1 MKKYQVIKKCMALF
15 ICMMLMFSVCA
26 VCASAADIYK
36 RPQKHIFLVMDDSGS
51 MEADEREYDSNYALQ
66 VMVAMMDKTDTM
78 TVYFLNDQSALS
90 GSVDLKNKSDS
101 MLENIK
107 VKYPKSSG
115 GTPYDVVTQAKKD
128 LRKAVAADDDS
139 EYWLIVI
146 TDGAFTSPS
155 MNYEEDIV
163 NFAKGVNAKGKEE
176 HLKNG
181 KLPNV
186 MCVSINCY
194 SFVSEQ
200 NYKNLNNL
208 HVIENMDAIPAMTAA
223 AQAISGRVEIKDV
236 TYSSDGKSLSFKI
249 PYPAKNIII
258 FTQNTETKTVSYT
271 SNDELDISEN
281 YHVARPVP
289 SQSLQNPST
298 VSFITEKNGKS
309 IKAGYVSFEMSKK
322 IAPENTVVLIEPS
335 IGLRAEFYNQDGDK
349 CDPTDLKIGESAEV
363 RYSLWDPDSNTVI
376 LDSMMNG
383 NIDYTV
389 SINDEVKPENTQK
402 SDPANGVHVV
412 DFVVSDSTLEL
423 DVTAKFPDLFVLNVE
438 KRYTGITQHIL
449 PDLTLSNGGNFSAD
463 INSLD
468 DNSFVTATPSY
479 NGRILTEGEMR
490 GATLSIKGENF
501 FTSRFKIVKDEA
513 AGEFRI
519 FPKGGLFKVITPVNS
534 EVDVIFV
541 SERGEQVTAKL
552 AVELTGER
560 NWVPFLIALLIIA
573 ALIYLIIVYS
583 IKPKFPLD
591 LMLFSYKV
599 TDPKKP
605 VDIKHNQ
612 NKPKTLFTPGVL
624 DLWSLLPWIHPVK
637 IRLSAVSGSYGNMK
651 LVAMGNGNALVTGVS
666 KLQTPKKDDGIP
678 VKKSKKKAD
687 PEYWIINEMQ
697 DLKSK
702 LGFATDDGLKGG
714 NSVPVKIIK
723 KYGDVLILKD
733 GKFMRQNAR
742 STGSP
747 KKQLRYIRRKNYNKQ
762 TRIK

>member
-1 MKKYQVIKKCMALF
+1 MRKYQYFKKSVAVF
-15 ICMMLMFSVCA
+15 VCMMLLFSFCA
-26 VCASAADIYK
+26 ICASAADVYK
-36 RPQKHIFLVMDDSGS
+36 RPQKHIYLVLDDSGS
-51 MEADEREYDSNYALQ
+51 MEDDREYDSNYALQ

-90 GSVDLKNKSDS
+90 GSVDLKNKSNS

-107 VKYPKSSG
+107 VKYPKASG
-115 GTPYDVVTQAKKD
+115 GTPYDAVMQAKKD
-128 LRKAVAADDDS
+128 LRNAVAADDDS
-139 EYWLIVI
+139 EYWLIVV
-146 TDGAFTSPS
+146 TDGGFDSSS

-200 NYKNLNNL
+200 NYKNLSNL
-208 HVIENMDAIPAMTAA
+208 HVIENMDVIPSMTAA

-258 FTQNTETKTVSYT
+258 FTQNTETETVSYT
-271 SNDELDISEN
+271 SNEELNISEN

-289 SQSLQNPST
+289 KKSLHNPST

-309 IKAGYVSFEMSKK
+309 IKAGYVSFEMSKE
-322 IAPENTVVLIEPS
+322 IVPENTVVFIEPS

-349 CDPTDLKIGESAEV
+349 CDPTDLKIGETAEV
-363 RYSLWDPDSNTVI
+363 RYSLWDPDSDTVI

-383 NIDYTV
+383 KVDYTV
-389 SINDEVKPENTQK
+389 EINGDVQAENTQK

-423 DVTAKFPDLFVLNVE
+423 DVTAKFPDLFILNVE
-438 KRYTGITQHIL
+438 KKYTGITQQIL

-463 INSLD
+463 VNSLD
-468 DNSFVTATPSY
+468 DTYFVTATPSY
-479 NGRILTEGEMR
+479 NGRILTEGEMK
-490 GATLSIKGENF
+490 GATLTIKGGNF
-501 FTSRFKIVKDEA
+501 FTSRFKIEKDEA

-541 SERGEQVTAKL
+541 SERSEQVTAKL
-552 AVELTGER
+552 NVELTGER
-560 NWVPFLIALLIIA
+560 NWWPFIITLLIIA
-573 ALIYLIIVYS
+573 LIIYLIVVYS

-591 LMLFSYKV
+591 LMLISYKV

-624 DLWSLLPWIHPVK
+624 DFCSLLPWVHPVK
-637 IRLSAVSGSYGNMK
+637 IRLSAVNSSYGDIK
-651 LVAMGNGNALVTGVS
+651 LVAMGNGNALVAGVS
-666 KLQTPKKDDGIP
+666 KLQPKENDAGIP
-678 VKKSKKKAD
+678 LKRSKKKSD
-687 PEYWIINEMQ
+687 PEYWIIDERQ

-702 LGFATDDGLKGG
+702 LGFASNDGLKGG
-714 NSVPVKIIK
+714 NSVPLKIIK

-733 GKFMRQNAR
+733 GKFMRQNMR

-747 KKQLRYIRRKNYNKQ
+747 KKQLRYIRRKTYNNK
-762 TRIK
+762 TRR